1 MKIITTNNLTKVYG
15 SGDTAVTAVNHLNLE
30 IESGQFTAIIGS
42 SGSGKSSLLNLLG
55 GLDTPTEGSVMIDG
69 TDIYSLNDEKR
80 SVLRREKIG
89 FIFQNF
95 NLIPVLS
102 VEENIAMPALLDG
115 KKVDPGEMDELLRI
129 LSLENRRT
137 HLPNELS
144 GGQQQRV
151 SIGRALINHPP
162 VLLAD
167 EPTGNLDTKN
177 TTEVM
182 NMLIDAVKTRNQ
194 TLVLITHEPEIA
206 EMADRVLQ
214 IEDGHIVSDTT
225 K

>member
-55 GLDTPTEGSVMIDG
+55 GLDTPTEGSVLIDG

-80 SVLRREKIG
+80 SILRREKIG

-115 KKVDPGEMDELLRI
+115 KKVDPAEMDELLRI

-137 HLPNELS
+137 HRPNELS

>member
-15 SGDTAVTAVNHLNLE
+15 SKDTAVTAVDHLNLE

-69 TDIYSLNDEKR
+69 TDIYTLSDEKR
-80 SVLRREKIG
+80 SILRREKIG

-162 VLLAD
+162 VILAD
-167 EPTGNLDTKN
+167 EPTGNLDSRN

>member
-55 GLDTPTEGSVMIDG
+55 GLDTPTEGSVLIDG

-80 SVLRREKIG
+80 SVMRREKIG

-115 KKVDPGEMDELLRI
+115 KKVDPAEMDELLRI

-137 HLPNELS
+137 HRPNELS

>member
-115 KKVDPGEMDELLRI
+115 KKVDPAEMDELLRI

-137 HLPNELS
+137 HRPNELS

>member
-1 MKIITTNNLTKVYG
+1 M
-15 SGDTAVTAVNHLNLE
+15 
-30 IESGQFTAIIGS
+30 
-42 SGSGKSSLLNLLG
+42 
-55 GLDTPTEGSVMIDG
+55 
-69 TDIYSLNDEKR
+69 
-80 SVLRREKIG
+80 
-89 FIFQNF
+89 
-95 NLIPVLS
+95 
-102 VEENIAMPALLDG
+102 
-115 KKVDPGEMDELLRI
+115 
-129 LSLENRRT
+129 
-137 HLPNELS
+137 
-144 GGQQQRV
+144 

-162 VLLAD
+162 VILAD
-167 EPTGNLDTKN
+167 EPTGNLDSRN

>member
-1 MKIITTNNLTKVYG
+1 M
-15 SGDTAVTAVNHLNLE
+15 TAVDHLNLE

-69 TDIYSLNDEKR
+69 TDIYTLSDEKR
-80 SVLRREKIG
+80 SILRREKIG

-151 SIGRALINHPP
+151 S
-162 VLLAD
+162 
-167 EPTGNLDTKN
+167 
-177 TTEVM
+177 
-182 NMLIDAVKTRNQ
+182 
-194 TLVLITHEPEIA
+194 
-206 EMADRVLQ
+206 
-214 IEDGHIVSDTT
+214 
-225 K
+225 

>member
-15 SGDTAVTAVNHLNLE
+15 AGDTAVTAVDHLNLE
-30 IESGQFTAIIGS
+30 IEEGQFTAIIGS

-55 GLDTPTEGSVMIDG
+55 GLDTPTEGEVLIDG
-69 TDIYSLNDEKR
+69 ENIYQLGDDKR
-80 SVLRREKIG
+80 SIMRRQKIG

-115 KKVDPGEMDELLRI
+115 RKVDPAEMDELLKI
-129 LSLENRRT
+129 LSLESRRK

-162 VLLAD
+162 VILAD
-167 EPTGNLDTKN
+167 EPTGNLDSKN
-177 TTEVM
+177 TAEVM
-182 NMLIDAVKTRNQ
+182 NMLIDAVKTRKQ
-194 TLVLITHEPEIA
+194 TLVMITHEPEIA
-206 EMADRVLQ
+206 EMADRILQ
-214 IEDGHIVSDTT
+214 IEDGHIIKDTT

>member
-1 MKIITTNNLTKVYG
+1 MKIITTENLTKVYG

-69 TDIYSLNDEKR
+69 TDIYTLSDEKR

-115 KKVDPGEMDELLRI
+115 RKVDPAEMDELLKI

-162 VLLAD
+162 VILAD
-167 EPTGNLDTKN
+167 EPTGNLDSRN

-214 IEDGHIVSDTT
+214 IEDGHIVSDTA

>member
-80 SVLRREKIG
+80 SVMRREKIG

-115 KKVDPGEMDELLRI
+115 KKVDPAEMDELLRI

-137 HLPNELS
+137 HRPNELS

>member
-55 GLDTPTEGSVMIDG
+55 GLDTPTEGSVLIDG

-80 SVLRREKIG
+80 SILRREKIG

-115 KKVDPGEMDELLRI
+115 KKVDPAEMDELLRI

-137 HLPNELS
+137 HRPNELS

-214 IEDGHIVSDTT
+214 IEDGHIVSDTM

>member
-55 GLDTPTEGSVMIDG
+55 GLDTPTEGSVLIDG

-80 SVLRREKIG
+80 SILRREKIG

-102 VEENIAMPALLDG
+102 VEENISMPALLDG
-115 KKVDPGEMDELLRI
+115 RKVDPAEMDELLKI
-129 LSLENRRT
+129 LNLENRRT
-137 HLPNELS
+137 HLPSELS

-162 VLLAD
+162 VILAD
-167 EPTGNLDTKN
+167 EPTGNLDSKN

-225 K
+225 R

>member
-15 SGDTAVTAVNHLNLE
+15 AGDTAVTAVDHLNLE
-30 IESGQFTAIIGS
+30 IEEGQFTAIIGS

-55 GLDTPTEGSVMIDG
+55 GLDTPSEGEVLIDG
-69 TDIYSLNDEKR
+69 ENIYQLGDDKR
-80 SVLRREKIG
+80 SIMRRQKIG

-115 KKVDPGEMDELLRI
+115 KKVDPAEMDELLKL
-129 LSLENRRT
+129 LSLEHRRK

-162 VLLAD
+162 VILAD
-167 EPTGNLDTKN
+167 EPTGNLDSKN

-182 NMLIDAVKTRNQ
+182 NMLIDAVKTRKQ

-214 IEDGHIVSDTT
+214 IEDGRIVKDTT